1 MKAYLDIETSYSSDI
16 TVIGIFY
23 ADGRV
28 RQLIGNKI
36 TCENLLESLNGIE
49 TIITYNGSRFDL
61 PVIRNKLGLD
71 LTTHYTCFDLMY
83 ECWEKNLYGGLK
95 RVEAQLGIER
105 ASQSIDGWEA
115 MQLWENYV
123 RYHDQQALGIL
134 LQYNRDDIMNLV
146 ILEKILHE

>member
-1 MKAYLDIETSYSSDI
+1 MKAYLDIETSYNSDI
-16 TVIGIFY
+16 TIIGIFY
-23 ADGRV
+23 ADGHV
-28 RQLIGNKI
+28 RQLIGDEI

-146 ILEKILHE
+146 ILEKRLQA